1 MHSSND
7 PVIERCLDHLDHL
20 SRLGEATAAS
30 HSESPASPSPSGE
43 SDQSTL
49 LMVRQPDAK
58 PISAEQLS
66 AEVRG
71 IYRGLVMLEDKCC
84 EVNARQHQYILGPG
98 SPPNLSEAQ
107 WYATVV
113 LASQTLLF
121 LPVIFFYALF
131 CPTHFFFLFSLFY
144 TSSCT
149 PSMLTNVVS

>member
-1 MHSSND
+1 MLSTND
-7 PVIERCLDHLDHL
+7 PVIECYLDHLDHL
-20 SRLGEATAAS
+20 SRLNEATAAS
-30 HSESPASPSPSGE
+30 HSELPASPFPSGE

-49 LMVRQPDAK
+49 LMVRQPDTK
-58 PISAEQLS
+58 LISAEQLS

-71 IYRGLVMLEDKCC
+71 IYRGLEDKCC
-84 EVNARQHQYILGPG
+84 EVDARQHQYILGPG

-113 LASQTLLF
+113 SASQTLLF

-131 CPTHFFFLFSLFY
+131 CPTHVFFLFSLFY

-149 PSMLTNVVS
+149 PSMLANVVF